1 MSTPHSTSATPPPI
15 DIGVPGQWSRDGLKA
30 LDDAVIAL
38 VRDHVT
44 SRRGR
49 RALRWYLLDSLT
61 AHPVVPPFTDLA
73 AVLQKTR
80 PWFWE
85 MYASRLREGRGQL
98 SDRLTGQVIGYETE
112 APLRTKRWK
121 SFREVVFERIGLRF
135 GPPPD
140 AALTRETTF
149 DVGAPGAWR
158 YDAIRAFDTHLS
170 ALAYHHAQSEI
181 GAETIRWHVWDQLTR
196 APRAITLDEVQAQ
209 LEAAEAS
216 LVAQY
221 NQELRRQ
228 QGHLDDDEI
237 AMMLGFEGTRPV
249 AEGYF
254 RQLREDV
261 YGRIACGFGA
271 LDLPDW
277 SADANAYALGRQGA
291 WDAEALNAFDAGLL
305 ALARRYARTEAGA
318 QAVRW
323 YYLDELTSDADIP
336 ADLRLIEQQLKTR
349 ATGPRELFG
358 AFLKKRSDLGEAR
371 IARMLGLRDAA
382 AVTSGAW
389 HPLRDRVHER
399 VGEGV
404 LVG

>member
-1 MSTPHSTSATPPPI
+1 MTPPNSTAATAPQI

-38 VRDHVT
+38 VRQRVT
-44 SRRGR
+44 TRRGQ

-61 AHPVVPPFTDLA
+61 SNPVVPAFTDLE
-73 AVLQKTR
+73 AVLQRTR

-85 MYASRLREGRGQL
+85 MYCTRLREGRGKL
-98 SDRLTGQVIGYETE
+98 DDRLTGQVIGYETE

-149 DVGAPGAWR
+149 DIGAPGAWR

-170 ALAYHHAQSEI
+170 ALAYHHAQTET

-196 APRAITLDEVQAQ
+196 APRPITLDEVQTQ
-209 LEAAEAS
+209 LEDAEAS
-216 LVAQY
+216 IVARY
-221 NQELRRQ
+221 NQALRRQ
-228 QGHLDDDEI
+228 QGHLDDGEI

-249 AEGYF
+249 TEGYD

-261 YGRIACGFGA
+261 YGRVAGGFGA
-271 LDLPDW
+271 RDLPDW
-277 SADANAYALGRQGA
+277 SADPNAYDLGRQGE
-291 WDAEALNAFDAGLL
+291 WNAEALNEFDAGLL
-305 ALARRYARTEAGA
+305 ALARRYARSEAGA

-336 ADLRLIEQQLKTR
+336 ADLGLIEQQLKTR

-404 LVG
+404 LAG